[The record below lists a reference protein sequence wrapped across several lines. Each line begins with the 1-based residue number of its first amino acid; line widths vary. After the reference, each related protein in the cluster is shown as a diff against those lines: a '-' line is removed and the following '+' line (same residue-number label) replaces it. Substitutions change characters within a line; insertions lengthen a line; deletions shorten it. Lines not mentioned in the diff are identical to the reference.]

1 MATAQVLAT
10 TYSEQSLK
18 DMQRW
23 HNWFDAFV
31 ANPANPVMGVTPKDV
46 IWKRG
51 EIQLYHYH
59 PQTERVSSVP
69 YFIVPWLGISR
80 PSVLDLLPG
89 QSMIEFLVK
98 RGHDVYMLDW
108 GVVAAEDKHLGFD
121 ELIGTIL
128 PKAID
133 RVLECAG
140 APDLTLNGIC
150 LGGVM
155 SLIYLALN
163 PDAPVKNFVSIVTP
177 VDFDQGGL
185 LKAWVGN
192 DTFPSDVLVEHYGGV
207 PPGLMGLGFKM
218 LRPTNDIAALSGLWF
233 NLERRDYIPSY
244 KAMQQ
249 WANDFVGMP
258 GRFFSQLAKELY
270 GQNKL
275 LNGAFRVKG
284 RRVDLRSIHQPLLAV
299 AASHDNIV
307 PPLAAQGLMHA
318 VSSQDKE
325 YLEVRG
331 GHISV
336 FAGRQAYAVM
346 WPKLDAWVTE
356 RSPGLPTTRALHTS

>member
-1 MATAQVLAT
+1 MEAG
-10 TYSEQSLK
+10 K
-18 DMQRW
+18 
-23 HNWFDAFV
+23 
-31 ANPANPVMGVTPKDV
+31 
-46 IWKRG
+46 
-51 EIQLYHYH
+51 IQLYHYH

-249 WANDFVGMP
+249 WANDLVGMP
-258 GRFFSQLAKELY
+258 GRFFSQFAKELY